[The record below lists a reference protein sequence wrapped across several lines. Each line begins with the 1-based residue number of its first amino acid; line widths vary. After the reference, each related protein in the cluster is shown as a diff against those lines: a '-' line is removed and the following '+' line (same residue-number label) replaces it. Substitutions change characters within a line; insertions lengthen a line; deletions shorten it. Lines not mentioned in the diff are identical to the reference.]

1 MITELKIA
9 EQCINRNYYFKTAW
23 SEMNL
28 KQNLS
33 KFLQIFL
40 CYLLGVITLKS
51 QILDSLIV
59 EF

>member
-1 MITELKIA
+1 
-9 EQCINRNYYFKTAW
+9 
-23 SEMNL
+23 MNL

-51 QILDSLIV
+51 QILDKFNCGILDFT
-59 EF
+59 EELGD